1 MTILTATVIA
11 TVSKTTKL
19 LLKFARC
26 TEAMSVTDKLN
37 NIDSSELCSET
48 YPLDLR
54 DSQDQQIDSK
64 RDTYRPRQ

>member
-1 MTILTATVIA
+1 
-11 TVSKTTKL
+11 
-19 LLKFARC
+19 
-26 TEAMSVTDKLN
+26 MSVTDKLN